1 MEYTIFGNT
10 GRKVS
15 RLGYGGTIA
24 GLKNYIQSFDPEQ
37 QNTKEQIIEGLQT
50 AYRLGINYFDT
61 AAGYGNGASEKIY
74 GEALEY
80 VPAEDIFLA
89 TKVSPS
95 NARDTRNSLE
105 RSLENL
111 RREYIDLIQIH
122 GSFYSEETCD
132 FIMAKGGMMDELEK
146 ARDEGIV
153 KYIGFTIECQNP
165 SLYRFIKS
173 GRFDSMQVEYNLIFQ
188 HPYDPSWKCGSIYE
202 AEKQNIAIIAMRT
215 VTSGTFQKWI
225 KTVNP
230 ENTFD
235 YTPAL
240 LQFVLS
246 NPLVDVALVGMR
258 NALEVMA
265 NVNTCNDFDSRIN
278 LDELHARYV

>member
-24 GLKNYIQSFDPEQ
+24 GLKNYIQTFDPEQ

-61 AAGYGNGASEKIY
+61 AAGYGDGTSEKIY

-80 VPAEDIFLA
+80 IPDEDIFLA
-89 TKVSPS
+89 TKVAPS
-95 NARDTRNSLE
+95 SSGDARRSLE
-105 RSLENL
+105 RSLKNL
-111 RREYIDLIQIH
+111 RRDFIDLIQIH
-122 GSFYSEETCD
+122 GSFYSDETCD
-132 FIMAKGGMMDELEK
+132 FVLAQGGMIDALEQ
-146 ARDEGIV
+146 ARDEGLV

-165 SLYRFIKS
+165 SLYRFIES
-173 GRFDSMQVEYNLIFQ
+173 GRFDSMQVEYNLLFQ

-202 AEKQNIAIIAMRT
+202 AEKRKMGLISMRT
-215 VTSGTFQKWI
+215 VTSGTFQKWVQM
-225 KTVNP
+225 VNP

-235 YTPAL
+235 YTPSL

-246 NPLVDVALVGMR
+246 NPLIDVALVGMR
-258 NALEVMA
+258 NASEVIA
-265 NVNTCNDFDSRIN
+265 NVDICNDIGSRIN
-278 LDELHARYV
+278 LDELHTRYV